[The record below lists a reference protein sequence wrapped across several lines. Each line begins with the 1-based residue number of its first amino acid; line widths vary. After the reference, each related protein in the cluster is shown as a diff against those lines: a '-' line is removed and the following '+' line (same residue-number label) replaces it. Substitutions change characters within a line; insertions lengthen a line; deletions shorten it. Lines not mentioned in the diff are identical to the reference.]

1 MKNLLKRGS
10 NNLQIRYDRCFQQKK
25 GYCSYPDSVLQQY
38 PNRKY
43 LGEPFY
49 HSVRYSYE
57 FDERIQF
64 GLVTEKDAGEPFWNE
79 YHKGYDYYSVHLFL
93 KEMNKWL
100 KSLAIGD
107 YKISFGQGLVI
118 SNDFSPGRSALVS
131 QTERRTNGFRRHF
144 STNEN
149 DFFRGAAATVNWKN
163 LDINLF
169 YSDRAV
175 SNNFRKNKKGQSDL
189 YINRELHIVHSQH
202 MSAWKLYAS
211 SPCLVPNDVNRPF

>member
-1 MKNLLKRGS
+1 
-10 NNLQIRYDRCFQQKK
+10 
-25 GYCSYPDSVLQQY
+25 
-38 PNRKY
+38 
-43 LGEPFY
+43 
-49 HSVRYSYE
+49 
-57 FDERIQF
+57 
-64 GLVTEKDAGEPFWNE
+64 
-79 YHKGYDYYSVHLFL
+79 
-93 KEMNKWL
+93 MNKWL

-169 YSDRAV
+169 YSYRKLDGGVDSTIVTSFKTDGLHRLVRDRRRCIK
-175 SNNFRKNKKGQSDL
+175 FPCR
-189 YINRELHIVHSQH
+189 H
-202 MSAWKLYAS
+202 MVGMYDMQLPVY
-211 SPCLVPNDVNRPF
+211 V